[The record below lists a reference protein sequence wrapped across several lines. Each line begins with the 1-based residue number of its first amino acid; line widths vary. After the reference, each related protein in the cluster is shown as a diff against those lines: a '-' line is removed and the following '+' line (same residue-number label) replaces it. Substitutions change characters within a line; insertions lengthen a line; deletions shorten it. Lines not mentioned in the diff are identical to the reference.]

1 MPLLASQRL
10 IDSNGRS
17 VSIAQEPLA
26 VGGEGS
32 IYDVVGDSSIVAK
45 VYKAPQPK
53 DRSEKLR
60 AMAGLMTPDLLKIA
74 AWPTA
79 TLHSAPGGPVTGI
92 LMPKISGHKEIH
104 HLYSVTQRKKD
115 YPDADWRF
123 LTHAARNCAIA
134 FETIHDHGH
143 VVGDVNQKNVL
154 VSTKAIVQFVDCD
167 SFQIRAAD
175 GLHYRCAVGVPDYT
189 PPELQGK
196 SFSAVD
202 REPNHD
208 RFGLAVLIFHLL
220 MMGRHPFSGVYLDA
234 GDMPL
239 EKAIQGG
246 RYAYSRNSQ
255 ATRMRTPPNTLP
267 LTMLDASLVSLFER
281 AFAPI
286 GPGGPPARPT
296 ATEWKDALGGFLAQ
310 LGPCKIDPK
319 HIYPKQAGACP
330 WCQLLGSTG
339 LFFFLAGAPA
349 TGGNGQPFHLVAIW
363 GRIERIAAPVVTYT
377 RPSPPNPLGIV
388 ARPIPANVPPLT
400 SKPMLHPVP
409 SAPKKPDTFLDRIAG
424 VGALAGVLILL
435 IAPPIGVGCLTGFGI
450 WWAFLRLTSESR
462 KAKQRRAHEAEKQ
475 KVAELNDQLIRSWEA
490 KNQEWNKEYRGR
502 ASKRDGLAAQ
512 LSNLESTL
520 DKASR
525 TAAGLFLIARKNL
538 ESSKAAYEG
547 ARAEYS
553 KDMADLAKR
562 AAQLQLEHHLDS
574 FLIRGVKLKNMTT
587 GRIAS
592 LSSFGIET
600 ALDVKMLKGIKV
612 PGIGPVLTNRLFD
625 WRESLARSFK
635 PKPGVPDAERAVV
648 DSRYRPRLG
657 QLEVVL
663 SDGSVRLKEIVNQY
677 DSRRSTLT
685 IQIQTVVY
693 QLAQAESDV
702 KVMDRL
708 QSA

>member
-1 MPLLASQRL
+1 MPLLASQGL
-10 IDSNGRS
+10 IDSNGRL
-17 VSIAQEPLA
+17 VSIAQKPFA

-45 VYKAPQPK
+45 VYNAPQSK
-53 DRSEKLR
+53 DRSEKLG
-60 AMAGLMTPDLLKIA
+60 AMAGVTTPDLLKIA

-79 TLHSAPGGPVTGI
+79 TLHSALGGPVTGI
-92 LMPKISGHKEIH
+92 LMPKISGYKEIH

-134 FETIHDHGH
+134 FETIHHHGH

-167 SFQIRAAD
+167 SFQVRAAN
-175 GLHYRCAVGVPDYT
+175 GLHYRCVVGVPDYT

-196 SFSAVD
+196 SFRVVD
-202 REPNHD
+202 RDPNHD

-255 ATRMRTPPNTLP
+255 ATRMRPPPNTLP
-267 LTMLDASLVSLFER
+267 MTMLDASLVSLFER

-286 GPGGPPARPT
+286 GPGGPAARPT

-349 TGGNGQPFHLVAIW
+349 TGGNGQPFDLVAIW

-377 RPSPPNPLGIV
+377 RPSPPNPLGII

-400 SKPMLHPVP
+400 SKPMLPPVP

-435 IAPPIGVGCLTGFGI
+435 IAPPIGVGCLAGFGI
-450 WWAFLRLTSESR
+450 WWAFLLLTRESR
-462 KAKQRRAHEAEKQ
+462 KAEQGHAYEAEKQ

-502 ASKRDGLAAQ
+502 ASRRDGLAAQ
-512 LSNLESTL
+512 LTNLESTL
-520 DKASR
+520 DEASR
-525 TAAGLFLIARKNL
+525 TATGLFLSVRKNL

-553 KDMADLAKR
+553 KEVADLTKR
-562 AAQLQLEHHLDS
+562 SAQLQLEHHLDS
-574 FLIRGVKLKNMTT
+574 FLIRDAKLKSMTT
-587 GRIAS
+587 DRIAS

-600 ALDVKMLKGIKV
+600 ALDVTRLNGVKV
-612 PGIGPVLTNRLFD
+612 PGIGPVLTKRLFD
-625 WRESLARSFK
+625 WRDSLARSFK
-635 PKPGVPDAERAVV
+635 PKPGVPTAERTVV
-648 DSRYRPRLG
+648 DQRHLLRLR
-657 QLEVVL
+657 QLEAVL
-663 SDGSVRLKEIVNQY
+663 SNGPVQLTEIVNQY
-677 DSRRSTLT
+677 DSRRSVVLS
-685 IQIQTVVY
+685 QIQTVVN
-693 QLAQAESDV
+693 QLAQSKSDV
-702 KVMDRL
+702 EVMDRL
-708 QSA
+708 RSG